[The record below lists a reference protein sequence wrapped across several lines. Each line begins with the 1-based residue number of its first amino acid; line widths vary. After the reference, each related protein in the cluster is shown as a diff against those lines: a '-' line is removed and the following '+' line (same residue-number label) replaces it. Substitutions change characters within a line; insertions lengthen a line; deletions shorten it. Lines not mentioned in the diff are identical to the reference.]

1 MQLGHS
7 LVAREARRGMLV
19 RVVEDK
25 RRPEYEGKLG
35 TIKGTFGHSDYPAL
49 DVQLENGRLELF
61 WFHQLEK
68 AAVESETRS
77 LPFYDCS

>member
-1 MQLGHS
+1 MQSRHS
-7 LVAREARRGMLV
+7 LVAHEARPGMLV
-19 RVVEDK
+19 RVVEDW

-35 TIKGTFGHSDYPAL
+35 TITGTFGDSDYPAL

-68 AAVESETRS
+68 AE
-77 LPFYDCS
+77 

>member
-1 MQLGHS
+1 MQLHHS
-7 LVAREARRGMLV
+7 LVAHEARPGMLV
-19 RVVEDK
+19 RVVEDE

-68 AAVESETRS
+68 AEVESETRS
-77 LPFYDCS
+77 LPFYDGS

>member
-7 LVAREARRGMLV
+7 LVANKASPGTRV
-19 RVVEDK
+19 RVVEDE
-25 RRPEYEGKLG
+25 RRPEYEGMFG
-35 TIKGTFGHSDYPAL
+35 TVRASFGNPDYLAL

-68 AAVESETRS
+68 VGER
-77 LPFYDCS
+77 

>member
-1 MQLGHS
+1 MQLHHS
-7 LVAREARRGMLV
+7 LVAYEARPGMLV
-19 RVVEDK
+19 RVVEDE

-68 AAVESETRS
+68 AEVESETRS
-77 LPFYDCS
+77 LPFYDGS